1 MIIILRREV
10 SMKKYTLESVLFISI
25 IAGYEMDIVI
35 NLDISQLFFQNRR
48 KKDYEDV
55 KRDAMAS

>member
-25 IAGYEMDIVI
+25 IAGYEMDVVI
-35 NLDISQLFFQNRR
+35 NLDISQLFFQNQR

>member
-10 SMKKYTLESVLFISI
+10 CMKKCSLESVLFISI
-25 IAGYEMDIVI
+25 IAGYEMNVVI